1 MLSDSAILKKIE
13 RQPKRSAG
21 FKQLV
26 RELGLRGEQRREL
39 DERLERMVASGQ
51 LLRVDSDRYA
61 LPSASSGKNI
71 IVGRPRMHR
80 DGYGFVLPDPKSL
93 GDRFKG
99 LAGDIFIP
107 PPFIGNAMHGD
118 QVLVEVVTIR
128 PDGRAEGRI
137 IRPVNRAHPT
147 VVGTF
152 HYGSRYN
159 YVTPRDEK
167 IRQEVV
173 IPQGMEY
180 PDGEASTTVPQVR
193 VRSADANLGSRV
205 KSKNVDRVLGNE
217 AARRAN

>member
-61 LPSASSGKNI
+61 LPSASSGKNM
-71 IVGRPRMHR
+71 IVGRLSMHR
-80 DGYGFVLPDPKSL
+80 DGYGFVLLDPKSM

-107 PPFIGNAMHGD
+107 PPFIGNDMDGD

-152 HYGSRYN
+152 HYGSRHN
-159 YVTPRDEK
+159 HAPPLGEERRAEVGVNRGMESPDTSAGPVTPPR
-167 IRQEVV
+167 
-173 IPQGMEY
+173 
-180 PDGEASTTVPQVR
+180 T
-193 VRSADANLGSRV
+193 
-205 KSKNVDRVLGNE
+205 
-217 AARRAN
+217 AAGAGGA

>member
-51 LLRVDSDRYA
+51 LVRIDSDRYA
-61 LPSASSGKNI
+61 LPSASAGKNM
-71 IVGRPRMHR
+71 IVGRLSMHR

-93 GDRFKG
+93 DARFKDK
-99 LAGDIFIP
+99 LAGDVFIP
-107 PPFIGNAMHGD
+107 PPFIGSALDGD
-118 QVLVEVVTIR
+118 QVLVEVGTIR

-137 IRPVNRAHPT
+137 IRPVNRAHTT

-152 HYGSRYN
+152 QYGSRHN
-159 YVTPRDEK
+159 YVTPMDEK
-167 IRQEVV
+167 IRQEIV
-173 IPQGMEY
+173 IPSGMEY
-180 PDGEASTTVPQVR
+180 PPEAGKEEAESHK
-193 VRSADANLGSRV
+193 
-205 KSKNVDRVLGNE
+205 KSQGKKPLHRVLGNE
-217 AARRAN
+217 AARRADWDDFD